1 MDANEDYLGTKYQV
15 APAVG
20 GGWGRFRLSLINLF
34 LLLAR
39 GQRILGARSGA
50 GSCGGEGIK
59 GVRRIGQNG
68 HAPTAAILRREGR
81 WCRVSCHGTPPRRG
95 AGAAV
100 GAPRRWPRRAVP

>member
-68 HAPTAAILRREGR
+68 HAPTAAILRREG
-81 WCRVSCHGTPPRRG
+81 CAVSVVTGLLR
-95 AGAAV
+95 GAAV